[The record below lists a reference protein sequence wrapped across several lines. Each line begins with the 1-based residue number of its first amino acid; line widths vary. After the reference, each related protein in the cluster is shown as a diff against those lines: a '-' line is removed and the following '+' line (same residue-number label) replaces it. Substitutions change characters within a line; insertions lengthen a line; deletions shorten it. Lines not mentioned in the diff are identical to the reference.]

1 MTQKDFPLSALNQYP
16 VFPHSSGSRPV
27 TRPAHSLVEYLRSQ
41 GKVRVVEAQTAER
54 RLAPNMRSAQEGR
67 PSLGK
72 VDAAPESLPEAKTE
86 AQSLQAKVSSPDP
99 AIVRGSPSTHT
110 QQSKG
115 PENRLPVPYEK
126 QSLASRIAEAEAWET
141 QAFEAEKRRSS
152 QFRQGSIFEFEDA
165 PVKQK
170 SSLKKVEAS
179 EKEKREVVSNRPLW
193 ANKAEYIF
201 ALVAFS
207 LRPVHL
213 WRFPLLWLHNG
224 GWSFFIIYIFLLFLM
239 GIPLLFLEMAVGR
252 RMRQCSICAWS
263 VIGPWFGSVGYSSFM
278 VSFITALYLNVVN
291 GWILFYLGQ
300 SFQFSVPWERCPL
313 LKNSS
318 GFDPEC
324 ARTTPSMYFWYR
336 LTLKA
341 SDSIEDSGPPV
352 ISLLLPLLM
361 AWCLVGIFMINGIKS
376 IGKVLCVLVPLTGI
390 ITVFLLIRSV
400 LLSGARYGL
409 QRLAVMKVS
418 AMYSITAWI
427 QAGIQVLFALG
438 LGFGP
443 VVVYSSYMDQPS
455 NCLSDAFVVAF
466 INLGCSILAMPFIFS
481 VLGFWA
487 TVLIHNC
494 IEKNAELLL
503 KLVLQ
508 GKLPQEALPPL
519 NMPDDPNVIFTSW
532 LNNLSQPIKDLVLP
546 HITECNLEKQFLKV
560 KEGPTF
566 AFLTFIE
573 AMSFISG
580 SVFWSFL
587 FFLLLL
593 LLEMGFMIGLLQGVV
608 TPLQDTFPFCKKREK
623 LFTAVL
629 FGLMFLC
636 GIFFIQPAGIYYIK
650 LLNGYWMILPVIVII
665 IFENMAVSWAYGS
678 RRFLAELGP
687 LWNRPIQPIFN
698 CLWCCVCP
706 FVLLVLFTI
715 ILIFL
720 SLKTFTYVAW
730 DSSTSKEVPRPYPS
744 WALLA
749 LIFIFLIVTLPIL
762 IYFVYS
768 FAHGIP
774 FKPRSL
780 DGPLTSSKS
789 LSLSSKAQTKE
800 TPQGG
805 KETAGPPAV

>member
-1 MTQKDFPLSALNQYP
+1 
-16 VFPHSSGSRPV
+16 
-27 TRPAHSLVEYLRSQ
+27 
-41 GKVRVVEAQTAER
+41 
-54 RLAPNMRSAQEGR
+54 MRSAQEGR

-72 VDAAPESLPEAKTE
+72 VEAAPESLPEVKTK
-86 AQSLQAKVSSPDP
+86 AQSSQAKVSSTDP
-99 AIVRGSPSTHT
+99 AVVEGSPSTHT

-126 QSLASRIAEAEAWET
+126 QSLASRVAEAEAWET

-152 QFRQGSIFEFEDA
+152 QFRQASIFELEDA

-170 SSLKKVEAS
+170 PSLKKVEVS
-179 EKEKREVVSNRPLW
+179 EKKKSEVVSTRPLW

-201 ALVAFS
+201 ALVGFS
-207 LRPVHL
+207 LRPLNL
-213 WRFPLLWLHNG
+213 WRFPHLWLHNG
-224 GWSFFIIYIFLLFLM
+224 GCNFFIIYIFLLFLM

-252 RMRQCSICAWS
+252 RMRQCSICAWT
-263 VIGPWFGSVGYSSFM
+263 VMGPWFGGAGYSSVM
-278 VSFITALYLNVVN
+278 VCFITALYLNVAN

-341 SDSIEDSGPPV
+341 SDSIEERGPPV

-376 IGKVLCVLVPLTGI
+376 TGKVLCVLVPLAGI
-390 ITVFLLIRSV
+390 ITISLLIRSV
-400 LLSGARYGL
+400 LLTGARYGL
-409 QRLAVMKVS
+409 QRLTVMKVS

-443 VVVYSSYMDQPS
+443 VVIYSSYMDQPN

-466 INLGCSILAMPFIFS
+466 INLGFSILAMPFILS

-487 TVLIHNC
+487 TVLIHSC

-503 KLVLQ
+503 KLVVQ
-508 GKLPQEALPPL
+508 GKLPPEALPPI
-519 NMPDDPNVIFTSW
+519 NIPDDPHVIFTSW
-532 LNNLSQPIKDLVLP
+532 LNSLSQPIKNLVLS

-560 KEGPTF
+560 KEGLSF
-566 AFLTFIE
+566 AFLAFIE

-580 SVFWSFL
+580 SVFWSIL

-593 LLEMGFMIGLLQGVV
+593 LLEMGFMIGLLQGVM
-608 TPLQDTFPFCKKREK
+608 TPLQDTFPFCKKHEK
-623 LFTAVL
+623 LLTVVL

-636 GIFFIQPAGIYYIK
+636 SIFFIQPAGVYYIK
-650 LLNGYWMILPVIVII
+650 LLSDYWMVLPIIVIVIS
-665 IFENMAVSWAYGS
+665 ENMAVSWAYGS

-687 LWNRPIQPIFN
+687 LWSRPIHPIFH
-698 CLWCCVCP
+698 CLWCCACP
-706 FVLLVLFTI
+706 FVLLVLFTV

-744 WALLA
+744 WALLVMV
-749 LIFIFLIVTLPIL
+749 FIFLIVTLPIL

-780 DGPLTSSKS
+780 EEPLRSSKS
-789 LSLSSKAQTKE
+789 QSLSNEAQKKE
-800 TPQGG
+800 TPQGDFSFSG
-805 KETAGPPAV
+805 HLSKVLRRVVSTGTIPRRETGFCHGFFSAEAGGPHCIKCGFLAP